1 MATDILK
8 LINQLSIINQVVH
21 MLNYQANPTLFW
33 VLGMYDMYKNN
44 PMPASLFTCWCAFLG
59 SCGSLSPGVL
69 TPWVLLP
76 VAEKSAV
83 TGRLRPPQRLSE
95 AASDPRPEISSN
107 SGPQAP
113 CIWVADKIICS
124 PAIATGETG
133 SSTIGC
139 EDFRSLI
146 TSSSKRCSLY

>member
-107 SGPQAP
+107 SGPKHRAYEWRTKLFVP
-113 CIWVADKIICS
+113 RNCHGRNWVVHYRLWR
-124 PAIATGETG
+124 
-133 SSTIGC
+133 
-139 EDFRSLI
+139 FSLFDNI
-146 TSSSKRCSLY
+146 Q